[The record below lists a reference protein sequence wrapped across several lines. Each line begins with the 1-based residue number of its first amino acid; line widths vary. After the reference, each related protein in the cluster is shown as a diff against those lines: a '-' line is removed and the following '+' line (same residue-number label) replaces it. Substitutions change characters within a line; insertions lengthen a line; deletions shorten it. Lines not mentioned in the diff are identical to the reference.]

1 MKHAVALLVCLF
13 LQRVPTVPAP
23 DRNTRSTVTSGEV
36 ALETTATVVN
46 SLIRLEYEIRNRESV
61 AIYVF
66 NKLYTEIDEDRVWHV
81 DPNRVYVLFSE
92 GTGTLAKRVIAVP
105 HGVLVEH
112 REFPCVT
119 RIEPGK
125 SFHESISL
133 VPPIVPWNPYSI
145 DREGERRTV
154 RAEFSFE
161 IGFFRERPGT
171 SKLAYTV
178 KTPRGTSLYFDSF
191 NADNQSIL
199 KTRPFPFRV
208 PFSIVGPGEDEEKA
222 EKAR

>member
-1 MKHAVALLVCLF
+1 MNAH
-13 LQRVPTVPAP
+13 
-23 DRNTRSTVTSGEV
+23 STVKSGEV
-36 ALETTATVVN
+36 TLETTAKMVN
-46 SLIRLEYEIRNRESV
+46 NRLRIEYDIRNREKA

-66 NKLYTEIDEDRVWHV
+66 NKLYTKIDENRVWHV
-81 DPNRVYVLFSE
+81 DPNRVYVLFS
-92 GTGTLAKRVIAVP
+92 GGAGTLAKRVIAVP

-125 SFHESISL
+125 SYHESISL
-133 VPPIVPWNPYSI
+133 VPPIVPWTPYSI
-145 DREGERRTV
+145 DREGEHRTV
-154 RAEFSFE
+154 KAEFSFE

-208 PFSIVGPGEDEEKA
+208 PFSVVGPGEDEEKA